1 MKNINNAVPE
11 SWKKIFSQSGIANSK
26 IKLRYVLIFL
36 WVLFVGS
43 VAYIAILNYSVMRDS
58 SFGNILTSMDYD
70 SRFADNYLHSTLIRA
85 FDKTER
91 ITGNAASSFPS
102 SDSSEKSRRA
112 YLARIG
118 ESVTKLIR
126 EFNFVS
132 FTAVIDSDGQSITAT
147 DQRYAHYLTVSR
159 EYGGI
164 VKAIKYNPGVNYLG
178 FLSNDQIIPNGHI
191 GLIYASPVYVS
202 DQKTGRPKF
211 IGTAFVVV
219 PLNRLAEAMAGN
231 RMSSKVQVTREQR
244 VVPDNYV
251 SKHTPI
257 NVKADGA
264 AEAVTIYVTLSRTKE
279 GIRAAIMRSIILQL
293 EVTVFLAVLTTVFT
307 TIIGYWLMMLFG
319 RLFSNIK
326 RVQNNQEIIP
336 LRFSVAEL
344 NEVMRLVVS
353 LKSSEEE
360 QYRIVQTQAE
370 SIKAKNDTLEK
381 QSKELKDYQAN
392 LEKKV
397 EERTLALRTTLNRI
411 SQNNKV
417 NSAIIS
423 CRPQVSES
431 PEYGQMFQIY
441 QKAVAEFDL
450 HHNFFMKIKVRN
462 EEELRSPMPD
472 VSLIDPD
479 ENEIRN
485 IAGYKFADSCYT
497 FPVIGR
503 NCTGVLVI
511 KCEVAPID
519 QGVANIIQIFCRDMA
534 STFDNYYLNKKL
546 QLLATTDGLTGLQNR
561 LGFERVIGRYSRISN
576 SRLGFFLID
585 VNGLKEMNDKMGHEW
600 GDELLRNVS
609 VMLQDIASRHSRTS
623 LYRIGGDEFVV
634 ILEGSDIDSH
644 ETIAGEFKEVQG
656 NKVRFFG
663 KDETPVY
670 FSYGYA
676 ESPETAPN
684 SLYTV
689 ADERMYAMK
698 EAYYEERMIKY
709 GETRKPRH

>member
-132 FTAVIDSDGQSITAT
+132 FTAVIDSEGQSITAT

-279 GIRAAIMRSIILQL
+279 GIRAEIMRSIIC
-293 EVTVFLAVLTTVFT
+293 
-307 TIIGYWLMMLFG
+307 
-319 RLFSNIK
+319 S
-326 RVQNNQEIIP
+326 
-336 LRFSVAEL
+336 
-344 NEVMRLVVS
+344 
-353 LKSSEEE
+353 
-360 QYRIVQTQAE
+360 
-370 SIKAKNDTLEK
+370 
-381 QSKELKDYQAN
+381 
-392 LEKKV
+392 
-397 EERTLALRTTLNRI
+397 
-411 SQNNKV
+411 
-417 NSAIIS
+417 
-423 CRPQVSES
+423 
-431 PEYGQMFQIY
+431 
-441 QKAVAEFDL
+441 
-450 HHNFFMKIKVRN
+450 
-462 EEELRSPMPD
+462 LRSPC
-472 VSLIDPD
+472 S
-479 ENEIRN
+479 
-485 IAGYKFADSCYT
+485 
-497 FPVIGR
+497 
-503 NCTGVLVI
+503 
-511 KCEVAPID
+511 
-519 QGVANIIQIFCRDMA
+519 
-534 STFDNYYLNKKL
+534 
-546 QLLATTDGLTGLQNR
+546 
-561 LGFERVIGRYSRISN
+561 SRS
-576 SRLGFFLID
+576 
-585 VNGLKEMNDKMGHEW
+585 
-600 GDELLRNVS
+600 
-609 VMLQDIASRHSRTS
+609 
-623 LYRIGGDEFVV
+623 
-634 ILEGSDIDSH
+634 
-644 ETIAGEFKEVQG
+644 
-656 NKVRFFG
+656 
-663 KDETPVY
+663 
-670 FSYGYA
+670 
-676 ESPETAPN
+676 SPRC
-684 SLYTV
+684 S
-689 ADERMYAMK
+689 
-698 EAYYEERMIKY
+698 
-709 GETRKPRH
+709 PR